1 MNDGLTILDFLTSMT
16 SPQERIIRD
25 GFEGRAPRTPDE
37 FAARWKE
44 SAIRARLMTELD
56 DYEKEFPMDAE
67 HLERFK
73 ESRKAQQSRH
83 QYVVL
88 PIIRKLY

>member
-1 MNDGLTILDFLTSMT
+1 MSDVLTILDFLTSMT

-37 FAARWKE
+37 FTARWKE
-44 SAIRARLMTELD
+44 SATRARLMEELNQ
-56 DYEKEFPMDAE
+56 YEKEFPMDAE

-83 QYVVL
+83 QYVVP
-88 PIIRKLY
+88 PITRNLC